1 MFVAKKLRK
10 ENIAEY
16 LLYMW
21 QIEDVIRANQWDI
34 DKIKQNV
41 VDEYELS
48 DELKKEMIQ
57 WYEELIA
64 MMLQEGVKEKGHLQ
78 INDNVIIQL
87 TDLHKQLV
95 ESPKYPFYN
104 AKYFKVLPFIV
115 ELQAKGE
122 EKKSEIETCF
132 DSLYL
137 LLMLRLQKKTVSE
150 KTSKALQQITEFI
163 SMLANFYDKQQK
175 GELELDGYESSCN
188 R

>member
-1 MFVAKKLRK
+1 MFVANRLRK

-21 QIEDVIRANQWDI
+21 QIEDLIRANQWDVERI
-34 DKIKQNV
+34 RKNV

-48 DELKKEMIQ
+48 PELKEQLVQ
-57 WYEELIA
+57 WYEELID

-78 INDNVIIQL
+78 INNNVIIQL

-115 ELQAKGE
+115 ELQAKSE
-122 EKKSEIETCF
+122 EKKAEIETCF
-132 DSLYL
+132 DGLYL
-137 LLMLRLQKKTVSE
+137 LLMLRLQKKTISE
-150 KTSKALQQITEFI
+150 ETTKALQQITEFI

-175 GELELDGYESSCN
+175 GELELEDYEGSCN
-188 R
+188 G